1 MRYRPFGKSGAAVSS
16 ITLSLGPETA
26 ALGPTAAC
34 QLIYSA
40 LEAGVNAYRLET
52 ADPVLA
58 EIVGTALRQVE
69 RRLVCVSLNLGN
81 GDGRRSL
88 DRDFSAASMT
98 SAIDRVLH
106 ASGLGWIDV
115 GLLDDPDEHEL
126 PQASLN
132 ALKGVRDSGRLRL
145 LGISGEGDVMDAYVS
160 TGAFDV
166 LATPYHMNSAW
177 PVRGRMREA
186 RERDMAIFVYGYH
199 PETFTP
205 ARKEAT
211 VAAVPEKKSLFG
223 FGKPKAAAPDA
234 MIGGPDPF
242 AFLTRTPNW
251 TAEEICLSYSMME
264 PSVSS
269 VLIKATD
276 DERLN
281 ALTQV
286 PDRDLP
292 PGLAAQIE
300 MARVG
305 TAAAQGA
312 A

>member
-1 MRYRPFGKSGAAVSS
+1 MRYRPFGKSGAAVSA

-26 ALGPTAAC
+26 ALGPAAAR

-40 LEAGVNAYRLET
+40 LEAGVNGYRLET

-58 EIVGTALRQVE
+58 EIVGTALRPVE

-88 DRDFSAASMT
+88 ERDFSAASMT

-115 GLLDDPDEHEL
+115 GLLDEPDEHEL

-132 ALKGVRDSGRLRL
+132 ALKGVRDSGRIRL
-145 LGISGEGDVMDAYVS
+145 LGVSGDGDVMDAYVS

-166 LATPYHMNSAW
+166 LATPYHMTSSW
-177 PVRGRMREA
+177 PVRARMREA
-186 RERDMAIFVYGYH
+186 RDRDMAIFVYGYH
-199 PETFTP
+199 PDSFTP
-205 ARKEAT
+205 VRIETAPAPT
-211 VAAVPEKKSLFG
+211 PEKRGLFG
-223 FGKPKAAAPDA
+223 FAKGKAAPAVQSTTA
-234 MIGGPDPF
+234 PDPF
-242 AFLTRTPNW
+242 AFLERTPNW

-264 PSVSS
+264 PAVSS
-269 VLIKATD
+269 VLVKAMD
-276 DERLN
+276 DDRLN
-281 ALTQV
+281 ALAQV

-305 TAAAQGA
+305 TAAA
-312 A
+312 